1 MPKEYPIV
9 MEQLTIDDKGYY
21 LITCE
26 GTKFRLVKCKGDCK
40 GGE

>member
-1 MPKEYPIV
+1 MAKEYPIV
-9 MEQLTIDDKGYY
+9 MEELVIDDKGYY

-26 GTKFRLVKCKGDCK
+26 GTKFRLVRCKGDCK